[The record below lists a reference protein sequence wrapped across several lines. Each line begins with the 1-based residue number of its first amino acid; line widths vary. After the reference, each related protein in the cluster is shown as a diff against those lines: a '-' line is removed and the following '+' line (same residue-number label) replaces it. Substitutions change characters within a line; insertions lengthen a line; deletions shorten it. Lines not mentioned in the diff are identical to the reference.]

1 MKYGLLGEKLGHSY
15 SKEIHSLLA
24 DYEYELC
31 EVNKEELDALMRK
44 KEFCAVNVTIP
55 YKQTV
60 IPYLD
65 GISERAKSIG
75 AVNAIV
81 NRGGKLYGDNTDF
94 AGMRAL
100 AIRTGAD
107 MNGKKVLIL
116 GTGGTSKT
124 AGAVAQSLG
133 AREVYFVSRS
143 KKDGAITYGEA
154 AEKHADA
161 QILINTTPVGMFP
174 NIQGTPADIS
184 VFPELEAVLD
194 AIFNPLRTELVLDAQ
209 ARGIKADGGLYML
222 VAQAVYASALF
233 LGKDA
238 DDKKTE
244 EVYRRILNEKRNVF
258 LIGMPSSGKSSVG
271 KKLAELTGKE
281 FADTD
286 TMLTD
291 RFGRTISDFISENG
305 EKPFRDEESAV
316 IGQAAEKRGYII
328 ATGGGAVLREEN
340 VRAMKKNGTVVFL
353 DRDPDLLTA
362 TKDRPLSSTR
372 EALEKLYE
380 ERYPIYKK
388 AADMTV
394 PSDRSVGEVAED
406 VRKELEIR

>member
-15 SKEIHSLLA
+15 SKEIHALLA

-107 MNGKKVLIL
+107 MNGKKVLIF

-244 EVYRRILNEKRNVF
+244 DVYRRILNEKRNVF

-340 VRAMKKNGTVVFL
+340 VRAMKKNGIVVFL

>member
-15 SKEIHSLLA
+15 SKEIHALLA

-107 MNGKKVLIL
+107 MNGKKVLIF

-244 EVYRRILNEKRNVF
+244 DVYRRILNEKRNVF

>member
-31 EVNKEELDALMRK
+31 EVNKEELDVLMRK

-65 GISERAKSIG
+65 VISERAKSIG

-238 DDKKTE
+238 NDKKTE
-244 EVYRRILNEKRNVF
+244 DVYRRILNEKRNVF

-305 EKPFRDEESAV
+305 EKPFRDEESSV

-340 VRAMKKNGTVVFL
+340 VRAMKKNGIVVFL

>member
-31 EVNKEELDALMRK
+31 EVNKEELDVLMRK

-107 MNGKKVLIL
+107 MNGKKVLIF

-244 EVYRRILNEKRNVF
+244 DVYRRILNEKRNVF

-305 EKPFRDEESAV
+305 ERPFRDEESAV

-353 DRDPDLLTA
+353 DRAPDLLTA